1 MRGLKGERINTE
13 DEMRNTTNKKVT
25 RHAYTGKKEIAMA
38 HILILIL
45 FVATQSAHAQEPKVR
60 VKLVQPP
67 PNRLAVKDLW
77 NLTVTNASKSEI
89 KITLEGTV
97 DEAKDGRIVEGAT
110 GVFTLKANE
119 AKRLTADNIPGGG
132 TYTWNNNKYK
142 EAILRTGSAPSGSY
156 TICIYAK
163 SETGQQLAMDCIQHN
178 IEMMSPPTLVSPA
191 DGETI
196 PEGQSPTFTWLPPMP
211 APREAKYTL
220 KIVEVIGNQAPE
232 EAMKRNPA
240 LFEKGDIRTT
250 TLQYPTSARK
260 LEKGKKYVWRVTAG
274 TTESEVWTYK
284 TATNYIATIDSVDI
298 RCSDSGAICF
308 DFQVFV
314 TNNNAPNAADQIGN
328 NGEVYDLQVPG
339 SSSVLISSPL
349 GFPSS
354 PHVLS
359 YNASVTIMGKVCFSS
374 FPSVP
379 LKFRVSIRDQGNP
392 NDHDAF
398 TTKFVNTLPNCACD
412 PCTDKTTTFG
422 NPNDSTAITYQNDGS
437 LNTSSTVTHTPR
449 HLLRVSAQ
457 IVDFQR
463 LGEAGCLLCTND
475 SKQFG
480 NYTGGSLN
488 GSAGTI
494 VKDEKGYGK
503 LIEWEFPT
511 PTLVSNFSYD
521 LQMMFPPLA
530 AVSCC
535 KDSIRICTRWSFTD
549 DKCITCD
556 TLICST
562 IIKEYKP
569 PSKGPIFSSGAA
581 RKQMDER
588 IAKMG
593 EPYVSWYKQ
602 ESDELPRDFTSQVQ
616 ALYRSNEDKH
626 ATDRIVEFEIR
637 VKATFFAIREMKKT
651 ATSSLWNAIQSNM
664 QVSDM
669 CGNGSFPNG
678 VLDVA
683 QWSGGYGIIY
693 SSNDPTTG
701 TYVSGF
707 VPAAN
712 TGINQPIAAGTN
724 CGVSGP
730 GNLNDQATQIHH
742 TLVGPGDDPTLGN
755 LLQTTSASTNPF
767 SFRIGNSCVEK
778 GSEYLAKT
786 FVVGGSGIIRFMYAL
801 VMDGIHSLT
810 ANPSFHVKVFDANG
824 ILLPGRVFLDPM
836 SPNTATD
843 IIVSSST
850 DPFFQHSGTG
860 SNKINYRDWSC
871 ATIDLSGDIGQ
882 QVTVVMITT
891 DCAHG
896 AHYGYAYVDDW
907 CGNCEG
913 ATTGNVTIT
922 AIQDSCISKS
932 TQVCV
937 NYTLPTIGTTT
948 GSGTITLNFYQN
960 GVQQGY
966 SLTSPNLTA
975 SGSHCFAI
983 DPNMLPCNQG
993 LGGYDIVATGN
1004 FTIQSTPIVVTSPS
1018 PIGNPVQGIKPGI
1031 NNDLLCCNNPVD
1043 DCCTHFVKEVTTQIS
1058 MPNTSSILFTPT
1070 FKAGPKPIK
1079 QVRISAVNF
1088 ETASSNKD
1096 CLVCESSAGS
1106 YGRMSVRMI
1115 PKNPIEGMNYPI
1127 SIITLCLT
1135 CPPEWSTL
1143 PSHEVTWGNESGQGY
1158 DLMDGIGDQSTQFQ
1172 ISLPRQSTIPCC
1184 DDTIRICLKY
1194 SFMDVDCVTCDTII
1208 CFEIVNRQV
1217 PSPWSKLKEQ
1227 GILHG
1232 DDDPVNRAI
1241 NSGRQKMGKTA
1252 YGASIERWYAD
1263 MNKQDWISVVIR
1275 TRRSDVMSLLAVG
1288 RKLIEENGVLE
1299 RKDIEIVEKALRILD
1314 QEILPAPAGIIEES
1328 LKRLR
1333 SSIGMK
1339 WNQVLENVTR

>member
-1 MRGLKGERINTE
+1 MKRKL
-13 DEMRNTTNKKVT
+13 T
-25 RHAYTGKKEIAMA
+25 RHTHTGKKEIVMVQ
-38 HILILIL
+38 ILILLL
-45 FVATQSAHAQEPKVR
+45 FITAQIAQAQGLIK
-60 VKLVQPP
+60 VKLHKPP

-77 NLTVTNASKSEI
+77 NLTLTNTSRSEI

-97 DEAKDGRIVEGAT
+97 DEAKDGRIVEGRT
-110 GVFTLKANE
+110 GAFTLKANE
-119 AKRLTADNIPGGG
+119 TKRLTADNIPGGG
-132 TYTWNNNKYK
+132 TYSWSNNKYK

-163 SETGQQLAMDCIQHN
+163 SEEGQQLAMDCIQHN
-178 IEMMSPPTLVSPA
+178 IEMMSPPTLVTPA

-196 PEGQSPTFTWLPPMP
+196 PEGQTPIFTWLPSMP

-220 KIVEVIGNQAPE
+220 KIVEIIGNQSPD
-232 EAMKRNPA
+232 EAMQKNA
-240 LFEKGDIRTT
+240 AWFEKSELRTT
-250 TLQYPTSARK
+250 TFQYPAAARK
-260 LEKGKKYVWRVTAG
+260 MEKGKRYAWIIKTRING
-274 TTESEVWTYK
+274 QEISESNVWTFK

-298 RCSDSGAICF
+298 SCSDSGAICF
-308 DFQVFV
+308 NFQVVV
-314 TNNNAPNAADQIGN
+314 TNNNAPNAADYIGN
-328 NGEVYDLQVPG
+328 DGEVYDLQVPG
-339 SSSVLISSPL
+339 SSSVSISSPL

-374 FPSVP
+374 FPSLP

-422 NPNDSTAITYQNDGS
+422 NPNDSSAITYQNNGS
-437 LNTSSTVTHTPR
+437 LSTASTVTHTPR

-494 VKDEKGYGK
+494 VNDEKGYGK

-511 PTLVSNFSYD
+511 PTLVSNFNYD

-562 IIKEYKP
+562 IIREYKK
-569 PSKGPIFSSGAA
+569 PSKGPIYSADAA
-581 RKQMDER
+581 RKQIDESV
-588 IAKMG
+588 AKMG
-593 EPYVSWYKQ
+593 EPYVGWYKQ
-602 ESDELPRDFTSQVQ
+602 DSDELPEEFTSQVQ
-616 ALYRSNEDKH
+616 ALYKSNEDKRD
-626 ATDRIVEFEIR
+626 TDRIKNFENS
-637 VKATFFAIREMKKT
+637 VKAAFFALREMKKT

-664 QVSDM
+664 LVSDM
-669 CGNGSFPNG
+669 CGNGSFPDS
-678 VLDVA
+678 VLDVT
-683 QWSGGYGIIY
+683 QWTGGYGII
-693 SSNDPTTG
+693 SNTTNDPMWG

-712 TGINQPIAAGTN
+712 TGINQLITAG
-724 CGVSGP
+724 SGCFT
-730 GNLNDQATQIHH
+730 GDQATQNHH
-742 TLVGPGDDPTLGN
+742 TLVGPGDDPTVGN

-767 SFRIGNSCVEK
+767 SFRLGNSCRRW

-810 ANPSFHVKVFDANG
+810 ANPSFHVKIFDANG

-882 QVTVVMITT
+882 QVTVVIITT

-896 AHYGYAYVDDW
+896 AHYGYAYIDDW

-913 ATTGNVTIT
+913 ATTGNVTIN
-922 AIQDSCISKS
+922 AIQDSCISRL

-937 NYTLPTIGTTT
+937 NYTLPTVGATT

-960 GVQQGY
+960 GAQHTY
-966 SLTSPNLTA
+966 SLTSPNLTT

-983 DPNMLPCNQG
+983 DPNQLSCNQG
-993 LGGYDIVATGN
+993 PGGYDVVATGN
-1004 FTIQSTPIVVTSPS
+1004 FTINTTPIVVTSPS
-1018 PIGNPVQGIKPGI
+1018 PIGNPVQGIKHGM

-1058 MPNTSSILFTPT
+1058 MPNTGRVLFTPT

-1079 QVRISAVNF
+1079 QVRISVVNF
-1088 ETASSNKD
+1088 ETASSNND
-1096 CLVCESSAGS
+1096 CLVCESSAGL

-1135 CPPEWSTL
+1135 CPPVWSAL
-1143 PSHEVTWGNESGQGY
+1143 HSHEVTWGSENGQGY
-1158 DLMDGIGDQSTQFQ
+1158 DLMDGLGDQSTQFT
-1172 ISLPRQSTIPCC
+1172 IVLPRQSTIDCC
-1184 DDTIRICLKY
+1184 DDTVRICVKY
-1194 SFMDVDCVTCDTII
+1194 SFMDIDCVTCDTII
-1208 CFEIVNRQV
+1208 CYEIVNRQPP
-1217 PSPWSKLKEQ
+1217 PSPWSKLNEK

-1232 DDDPVNRAI
+1232 DDDPI
-1241 NSGRQKMGKTA
+1241 NLALNKGRQKLGQTVF
-1252 YGASIERWYAD
+1252 GASIERWYAD
-1263 MNKQDWISVVIR
+1263 MNKQDWISKVIT

-1288 RKLIEENGVLE
+1288 RKLIEKNGVLE
-1299 RKDIEIVEKALRILD
+1299 RRDIAVVEKALRILD
-1314 QEILPAPAGIIEES
+1314 REIVSAPVGIIDET
-1328 LKRLR
+1328 LKRLQ